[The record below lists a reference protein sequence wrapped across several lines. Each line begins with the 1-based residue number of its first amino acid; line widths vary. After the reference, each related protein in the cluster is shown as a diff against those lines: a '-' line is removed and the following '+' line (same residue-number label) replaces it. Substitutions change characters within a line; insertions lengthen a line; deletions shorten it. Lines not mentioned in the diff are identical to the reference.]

1 MATLEALDGVKD
13 HYTAGSLLLAQLS
26 AKSAFFSA
34 GHFYYFDGKSYQIL
48 TEDEIRYAIIHT
60 LKEKASTTNVG
71 FIIDRLRVELAA
83 EPNLKPNLLAFTDG
97 VYDLERQ
104 LLVKDVAQIREHRIT
119 GLMPFAYKPKALPER
134 WLQFLEQAF
143 GNDDDKEQKVM
154 FLQEWFGYCL
164 SRSLN
169 FHKAL
174 VLYGD
179 GGNGKSVLLDTLA
192 ALVPKVTRLEWSEFG
207 EQRGLERLADSWV
220 NCSTEISFRE
230 TSATTGI
237 KKAVAQEVLT
247 ANPKYKKPFDFTPK
261 AKLTFAT
268 NGLPNIDDTSNG
280 VFRRLVVLTLNNS
293 FVGREDW
300 ELQGKLYKEL
310 PGIFIWAV
318 NGLQRLKAQNRFTD
332 VPSNVAEL
340 KEYRASVNSLQSF
353 YEDGL
358 VMKENEEMTF
368 NQFYNAYCLY
378 CTESNNRPFA
388 RNKMRG
394 LIKTLGLPLVVDRA
408 HGNQRTVKAVN
419 HINYLV
425 NDF

>member
-13 HYTAGSLLLAQLS
+13 HYTAGNLLLAQLS

-34 GHFYYFDGKSYQIL
+34 GTFYYFDGKSYQIL
-48 TEDEIRYAIIHT
+48 PEDEIQYAIIHT
-60 LKEKASTTNVG
+60 LKEKATTTNVG
-71 FIIDRLRVELAA
+71 FIINRLRVELAA
-83 EPNLKPNLLAFTDG
+83 EPNQRPNLLAFTDG
-97 VYDLERQ
+97 VYDLERGI
-104 LLVKDVAQIREHRIT
+104 LVKDVAQIREHRIT
-119 GLMPFAYKPKALPER
+119 GLMPFTYKSKAMPER
-134 WLQFLEQAF
+134 WLEFLDQAF
-143 GNDDDKEQKVM
+143 AGDSDKEQKTL

-169 FHKAL
+169 YHKAL

-179 GGNGKSVLLDTLA
+179 GGNGKSVILDTLA
-192 ALVPKVTRLEWSEFG
+192 GMVPKVTRLEWSEFG

-220 NCSTEISFRE
+220 NTSTEISFRE

-247 ANPKYKKPFDFTPK
+247 ANPKYKKPFDFTPR

-300 ELQGKLYKEL
+300 TLQSKLYKEL
-310 PGIFIWAV
+310 PGIFNWAV
-318 NGLQRLKAQNRFTD
+318 IGLKRLIQQNGFTE
-332 VPSNVAEL
+332 VPSNVTEL
-340 KEYRASVNSLQSF
+340 REYRASVNSLQSY
-353 YEDGL
+353 YEEAL
-358 VMKENEEMTF
+358 VMKQDEEVTF
-368 NQFYNAYCLY
+368 NQFYSGYCLY
-378 CTESNNRPFA
+378 CVDSNNRPFA
-388 RNKMRG
+388 RNKMRA
-394 LIKTLGLPLVVDRA
+394 LIKTLGLPLELSRS